1 MLYLRTFGGLTLD
14 TGGGSLTGA
23 GAQRSRLA
31 LLAVLAAAGERGVS
45 RESLLAIFWPESD
58 TDQARGA
65 LKQGLYALRRDLGGP
80 ELISGND
87 TLILNPAVIRSD
99 VGEFNQ
105 ALEGGE
111 LERAVA
117 LYRGKYLEG
126 VHINGGEFDRWLE
139 PKRAR
144 LHELFQDAL
153 GRLARNAENRSEYSE
168 AVRWWRALAAADSL
182 SAVTAAALMRALAK
196 TGDSG
201 AALSHAR
208 IYEQLVRSELDAAP
222 DKSVLALAAQISRG
236 AAAQEREQPAAT
248 APLPEPA
255 LVPDAAAIPAP
266 ARPVTR
272 RRKGLAAGIA
282 LAAIVAAILAVAVL
296 GRQRL
301 DPDGIVLIPGALD
314 SVLMAELTS
323 GLAERDPTLEVA
335 LQGTAAATR
344 SRYLIRVSS
353 AVEGDSVRFVA
364 SVTDVASETSLGSI
378 EPVMV
383 LASAYAVGARV
394 LRDRVA
400 VVFAARRNPLFANWA
415 HAAALPNSWESF
427 EQLELGIRAFTSKGP
442 SDARP
447 HFRRAAALDSTSG
460 SALLWEAFV
469 IQGGSPAESDSILT
483 SAERSGRRLGP
494 WERALAVLLR
504 AQSRHDNPGAHA
516 AGHRLLDVVP
526 GSEWAILVAR
536 DALALGRAREAAE
549 LSEAVSN
556 NPGWTSDWW
565 VAVIT
570 RDQAYHSLGD
580 FQNELEVVREALRR
594 DPDSRLWLQAEV
606 KALAGL
612 GRVPELMAICQRAVA
627 LRPEPERVEWWP
639 CDQALLELA
648 AHGHMEE
655 ARALGRRLLPAREKQ
670 AAAVAT
676 NGALTRAGMF
686 AMLVEWESV
695 DSALHE
701 VSASETA
708 GRDYLELLSPVQ
720 AFHKDKPGAVHT
732 LRRIDSLTAR
742 DGDPYAG
749 GDSFH
754 RAGVFALLGERDA
767 AIDFLEQAFREG
779 FGRIPLHWA
788 GPLDALRGYP
798 RFDALARLVEDPE
811 HLARVARR

>member
-14 TGGGSLTGA
+14 NGGASLTGA
-23 GAQRSRLA
+23 GVQRSRLA
-31 LLAVLAAAGERGVS
+31 LLAVLAAAGDRGIS

-65 LKQGLYALRRDLGGP
+65 LKQALYVLRRDLGGP

-87 TLILNPAVIRSD
+87 TLILNSAVIRSD
-99 VGEFNQ
+99 AGEFNQ
-105 ALEGGE
+105 ALERGE

-126 VHINGGEFDRWLE
+126 VHISGGEFDRWLE
-139 PKRAR
+139 PQRVR
-144 LHELFQDAL
+144 LHQLFQDAL
-153 GRLARNAENRSEYSE
+153 GRLARNAESRSEYSE
-168 AVRWWRALAAADSL
+168 AVRWWRALAAADPV
-182 SAVTAAALMRALAK
+182 SAVTASGLMRALAK
-196 TGDSG
+196 MGDSG

-222 DKSVLALAAQISRG
+222 DKSVLELAAQISRS
-236 AAAQEREQPAAT
+236 AAAEARGQPGAT
-248 APLPEPA
+248 ALLEPA
-255 LVPDAAAIPAP
+255 VVPDAEAIRAQ
-266 ARPVTR
+266 AGPVTR
-272 RRKGLAAGIA
+272 RSTRFAAGVA
-282 LAAIVAAILAVAVL
+282 LAAIGVAIGAVAVF

-301 DPDGIVLIPGALD
+301 DPDGAALIPGAD

-323 GLAERDPTLEVA
+323 GLAQRDPTLKVA
-335 LQGTAAATR
+335 LEGTAAAAR
-344 SRYLIRVSS
+344 FRYHVRVSS
-353 AVEGDSVRFVA
+353 VTEGDSARLGA
-364 SVTDVASETSLGSI
+364 SVTDVASETILGPI
-378 EPVMV
+378 EPLVV
-383 LASAYAVGARV
+383 LASAYAQGARV

-400 VVFAARRNPLFANWA
+400 VILAAHRNPLFANWA
-415 HAAALPNSWESF
+415 HAAALPRSWESF

-447 HFRRAAALDSTSG
+447 HFVRAAALDSTSG
-460 SALLWEAFV
+460 SALLWEAFA
-469 IQGGSPAESDSILT
+469 IQDGSPAEADSILT
-483 SAERSGRRLGP
+483 AAERSARRLGP
-494 WERALAVLLR
+494 WERALAVLLKAR
-504 AQSRHDNPGAHA
+504 GRHDNPGAHA

-536 DALALGRAREAAE
+536 DALALGRAREATE
-549 LSEAVSN
+549 LNDAVSKD
-556 NPGWTSDWW
+556 PGWTRDWW
-565 VAVIT
+565 LAVIY
-570 RDQAYHSLGD
+570 RDQAYHLLGD
-580 FQNELEVVREALRR
+580 FQSELKVVREALRR

-612 GRVPELMAICQRAVA
+612 GRVTEVLSICQRAVA
-627 LRPEPERVEWWP
+627 LSPEPAKVEWWP

-655 ARALGRRLLPAREKQ
+655 ARALARSLLPGREKH
-670 AAAVAT
+670 AVAVAT
-676 NGALTRAGMF
+676 DGALARASLF
-686 AMLVEWESV
+686 AWVAEWEMV
-695 DSALHE
+695 DSAVRE
-701 VSASETA
+701 VSDSNAN
-708 GRDYLELLSPVQ
+708 GREYLELLSLVQ
-720 AFHKDKPGAVHT
+720 AFRKDKPGAMHT
-732 LRRIDSLTAR
+732 LLRIDSLTAR
-742 DGDPYAG
+742 DGNPYAG

-798 RFDALARLVEDPE
+798 RFDALIRLVEDPE